1 MWSLVCSLDA
11 DEEDEE
17 DEDGDGANDDNA
29 GGDEGGDVR
38 CCSSSVRTRDEVTHP
53 FDVKWRLLVV

>member
-17 DEDGDGANDDNA
+17 DEDGDGANDGDN
-29 GGDEGGDVR
+29 EGGDVR